1 MGDALLA
8 LIETSLTLWARP
20 GKVHRASSRAIVVQT
35 TGHDAHIARAEPGVP
50 FRWSVVV
57 DGRSRVAGS
66 VTGVLRALRMGLD
79 EDFRP
84 SRVRIAPLEPS
95 DP

>member
-8 LIETSLTLWARP
+8 LIESSLALWTRP
-20 GKVHRASSRAIVVQT
+20 GEVRREASGAIVVET
-35 TGHDAHIARAEPGVP
+35 TEHHARIARAEPGVP

-66 VTGVLRALRMGLD
+66 VTGVLRVLRLGLD

-84 SRVRIAPLEPS
+84 SRVRIAPLEPGG
-95 DP
+95 P